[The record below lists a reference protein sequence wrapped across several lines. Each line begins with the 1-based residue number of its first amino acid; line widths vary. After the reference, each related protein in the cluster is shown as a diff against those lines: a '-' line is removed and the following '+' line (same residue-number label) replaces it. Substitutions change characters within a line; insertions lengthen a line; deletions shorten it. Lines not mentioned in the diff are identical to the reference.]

1 MNKAIYFVA
10 AASLAL
16 ASCSNDETL
25 DTGNQK
31 GISFRTVAGLNSRVA
46 EVTQNNLKGMS
57 VTAFENGADAA
68 YFTDV
73 NYTREGQTNTFV
85 SNPEYNWLRG
95 KTLNF
100 LALATSADTWTAAK
114 AVTFDKATNTYKI
127 VLTDYTPDA
136 DISKHQD
143 LMIGTAWGTENNDAN
158 GLDLALKHILSQIE
172 VRATNTNAA
181 YVYSIKGVRIVAVK
195 GTGTYT
201 STSTSTETKPWT
213 PNLTPN
219 WTPKEN
225 SKVKY
230 EVVYDDAKEVTAEG
244 MSVMK
249 TEGDN
254 AMLIPQSVTGWS
266 DGTVIGGTANDF
278 DSYTGGTYI
287 SLLLNVKSASTGKYI
302 YPAGST
308 DAAKTYGWAAVSTNN
323 TVWKSGQKY
332 IYTLDLSNGCGSV
345 DPVDPGTGVTPDGTK
360 DPVKGDKIFG
370 DPIKFDVT
378 VSGWADGNSQESF
391 PAPLF

>member
-25 DTGNQK
+25 DMGSQK

-46 EVTQNNLKGMS
+46 EVTQSNLKGMS

-100 LALATSADTWTAAK
+100 LALATSADAWDAAK
-114 AVTFDKATNTYKI
+114 TVTFDKATNTYKT

-143 LMIGTAWGTENNDAN
+143 LMIGTASGTENNDAN
-158 GLDLALKHILSQIE
+158 GLDLTLKHILSQIE
-172 VRATNTNAA
+172 VRAKNTNAA

-201 STSTSTETKPWT
+201 STERTPWA
-213 PNLTPN
+213 
-219 WTPKEN
+219 PKDD
-225 SKVKY
+225 SRVKY
-230 EVVYDDAKEVTAEG
+230 EVVYDDAKELTTAAV
-244 MSVMK
+244 SVMK
-249 TEGDN
+249 AEGDN
-254 AMLIPQSVTGWS
+254 AMIIPQGVTGWIAGS
-266 DGTVIGGTANDF
+266 IGSIANDF

-287 SLLLNVKSASTGKYI
+287 SLLLNVKSATGMYI

-308 DAAKTYGWAAVSTNN
+308 EETKTYGWAAVSTNN
-323 TVWKSGQKY
+323 TTWESGKKY

-345 DPVDPGTGVTPDGTK
+345 DPVDPGTGVTPDGAK
-360 DPVKGDKIFG
+360 DPEKGDKIFG

-378 VSGWADGNSQESF
+378 VAGWNYGNGQVSF
-391 PAPLF
+391 EVPLF

>member
-10 AASLAL
+10 VASLAL

-25 DTGNQK
+25 DMGNQK

-46 EVTQNNLKGMS
+46 EITQNNLKGMS

-100 LALATSADTWTAAK
+100 LALATSADAWTAAK
-114 AVTFDKATNTYKI
+114 TVTFDKATNTYKI

-136 DISKHQD
+136 DICKHQD
-143 LMIGTAWGTENNDAN
+143 LMVGTASGTENNDAN
-158 GLDLALKHILSQIE
+158 GLDLTLGHILSQIE
-172 VRATNTNAA
+172 VRAKNTNAA

-195 GTGTYT
+195 GTGTFT
-201 STSTSTETKPWT
+201 FPETT
-213 PNLTPN
+213 P

-230 EVVYDDAKEVTAEG
+230 EVVYDDAKELTAEG

-254 AMLIPQSVTGWS
+254 AMLIPQGVTGWIAGS
-266 DGTVIGGTANDF
+266 IGSTANDF

-287 SLLLNVKSASTGKYI
+287 SLLLNVKSATGKYI

-323 TVWKSGQKY
+323 TTWVAGRKY

-360 DPVKGDKIFG
+360 DPVKGDEIFG
-370 DPIKFDVT
+370 KKIKFDVT
-378 VSGWADGNSQESF
+378 VAGWGDGNSQELF
-391 PAPLF
+391 PVPPLP

>member
-10 AASLAL
+10 AASLVL

-25 DTGNQK
+25 DMGNQK

-46 EVTQNNLKGMS
+46 EVTQSNLKGMS

-95 KTLNF
+95 KTLYF

-114 AVTFDKATNTYKI
+114 DVTFDKATNTYKT
-127 VLTDYTPDA
+127 VLADYTPDA

-143 LMIGTAWGTENNDAN
+143 LMIGTASGTENNDAN
-158 GLDLALKHILSQIE
+158 GLDLTLEHILSQLE
-172 VRATNTNAA
+172 VRAKNTNAA

-201 STSTSTETKPWT
+201 STETTPWV
-213 PNLTPN
+213 
-219 WTPKEN
+219 PKEN
-225 SKVKY
+225 SRVKY
-230 EVVYDDAKEVTAEG
+230 EVVYDDAKEVTAETAAV
-244 MSVMK
+244 SVMK

-254 AMLIPQSVTGWS
+254 AMLIPQSVTGWIAGS
-266 DGTVIGGTANDF
+266 IGSTANDF

-287 SLLLNVKSASTGKYI
+287 SLLLNVKSASTGMYI

-308 DAAKTYGWAAVSTNN
+308 EAAKTYGWAAVSTNN

-360 DPVKGDKIFG
+360 DPEKGDKIFG

-378 VSGWADGNSQESF
+378 VAGWSRGSGQVSF
-391 PAPLF
+391 EVPLL

>member
-25 DTGNQK
+25 DMGNQK

-46 EVTQNNLKGMS
+46 EITQSNLKGMS
-57 VTAFENGADAA
+57 VTAYESGADAA

-73 NYTREGQTNTFV
+73 NYTRERQTNTFV

-100 LALATSADTWTAAK
+100 LALATSADTWTADK
-114 AVTFDKATNTYKI
+114 TVTFDKATNTYKT

-143 LMIGTAWGTENNDAN
+143 LMIGTASGTENNDAN
-158 GLDLALKHILSQIE
+158 GLDLTLKHILSQIE
-172 VRATNTNAA
+172 VRAKNTNTA

-201 STSTSTETKPWT
+201 STETT
-213 PNLTPN
+213 P

-230 EVVYDDAKEVTAEG
+230 EVVYDDAKELTAE

-249 TEGDN
+249 NEGDN
-254 AMLIPQSVTGWS
+254 AMLIPQGVTGWI
-266 DGTVIGGTANDF
+266 DGPIRSTANDF

-308 DAAKTYGWAAVSTNN
+308 EEAKTYGWAAVSTNN
-323 TVWKSGQKY
+323 TTWSSGKKY
-332 IYTLDLSNGCGSV
+332 IYRLDLSNGCGSV

-360 DPVKGDKIFG
+360 DPVKGDDIFG
-370 DPIKFDVT
+370 KKIKFNVT
-378 VSGWADGNSQESF
+378 VADWAAGDDQSSF
-391 PAPLF
+391 PVPLY

>member
-25 DTGNQK
+25 DMGNQK

-46 EVTQNNLKGMS
+46 EITQNNLKGMS

-73 NYTREGQTNTFV
+73 DYTREGQTNTFV

-100 LALATSADTWTAAK
+100 IAFATSAGTWN
-114 AVTFDKATNTYKI
+114 VTKTVSFDGATNTYKT
-127 VLTDYTPDA
+127 VLIDYTPDA

-143 LMIGTAWGTENNDAN
+143 LMIGTASGTENNGAN
-158 GLDLALKHILSQIE
+158 GLDLTLKHILSQIE
-172 VRATNTNAA
+172 VRAKNTNAA
-181 YVYSIKGVRIVAVK
+181 YTYSIKGVRIVAVK

-201 STSTSTETKPWT
+201 STEGT
-213 PNLTPN
+213 P

-225 SKVKY
+225 SRVKY
-230 EVVYDDAKEVTAEG
+230 EVEYDDAKELTAEG

-249 TEGDN
+249 AEGDN
-254 AMLIPQSVTGWS
+254 AMLIPQIVTGW
-266 DGTVIGGTANDF
+266 IGSESTANDF
-278 DSYTGGTYI
+278 DSYIGGTYI
-287 SLLLNVKSASTGKYI
+287 SLLLNVKSALSGKYI

-308 DAAKTYGWAAVSTNN
+308 EAVQTYGWAAVSTNN
-323 TVWKSGQKY
+323 TTWSSGKKY

-345 DPVDPGTGVTPDGTK
+345 DPVDPGAGVTPDGTK

-378 VSGWADGNSQESF
+378 VAGWGRNDQVSF
-391 PAPLF
+391 EVPLY

>member
-25 DTGNQK
+25 DMGNQK

-46 EVTQNNLKGMS
+46 EITQSNLKGMS

-114 AVTFDKATNTYKI
+114 TVTFDKATNTYKT

-143 LMIGTAWGTENNDAN
+143 LMIGTASGTENNDAK
-158 GLDLALKHILSQIE
+158 GLDLTLKHILSQIE
-172 VRATNTNAA
+172 VRAKNTNTA

-201 STSTSTETKPWT
+201 STETT
-213 PNLTPN
+213 P

-225 SKVKY
+225 SRVKY
-230 EVVYDDAKEVTAEG
+230 EVVYDDAKELTAEG

-254 AMLIPQSVTGWS
+254 AMLIPQSVTGWIPGA
-266 DGTVIGGTANDF
+266 DIANDF
-278 DSYTGGTYI
+278 DSYTGGAYI
-287 SLLLNVKSASTGKYI
+287 SLLLNVKLASTGKYI

-308 DAAKTYGWAAVSTNN
+308 ETAKTYGWTAVTTGN
-323 TVWKSGQKY
+323 TVWNSGRKY

-378 VSGWADGNSQESF
+378 VAGWIVGNDQASF
-391 PAPLF
+391 EVPLL

>member
-25 DTGNQK
+25 DMGNQK

-46 EVTQNNLKGMS
+46 EVTQSNLKGMS
-57 VTAFENGADAA
+57 VTAYENGADDA

-100 LALATSADTWTAAK
+100 LALATSADAWTAAK
-114 AVTFDKATNTYKI
+114 TVTFDKTANTYKT

-143 LMIGTAWGTENNDAN
+143 LMIGTASGTENNAAN
-158 GLDLALKHILSQIE
+158 GLDLTLRHILSQIE
-172 VRATNTNAA
+172 VRAKNTNAA
-181 YVYSIKGVRIVAVK
+181 YAYSIKGVRIVAVE

-201 STSTSTETKPWT
+201 STETTPWD
-213 PNLTPN
+213 LTG
-219 WTPKEN
+219 T

-230 EVVYDDAKEVTAEG
+230 EVVYDDAKELTAEG

-254 AMLIPQSVTGWS
+254 AMLIPQYVMGWIP
-266 DGTVIGGTANDF
+266 GTMGVSTANDF
-278 DSYTGGTYI
+278 DSYMGGTYI
-287 SLLLNVKSASTGKYI
+287 SLLLNVKSALSGKNI

-308 DAAKTYGWAAVSTNN
+308 EAAKTYGWAAVSTNN
-323 TVWKSGQKY
+323 TTWSSGKKY

-345 DPVDPGTGVTPDGTK
+345 DPVDPGTDVTPDGTK

-370 DPIKFDVT
+370 DPIKFDVGVVGWFSNGQ
-378 VSGWADGNSQESF
+378 VSFEV
-391 PAPLF
+391 PLY

>member
-25 DTGNQK
+25 DMGNQK

-46 EVTQNNLKGMS
+46 EVTQSNLKGML
-57 VTAFENGADAA
+57 VTAYESGTSSADAA

-73 NYTREGQTNTFV
+73 DYTREGQTNTFV

-100 LALATSADTWTAAK
+100 IAFATSADTWNVAK
-114 AVTFDKATNTYKI
+114 TVSFDGATNTYKT
-127 VLTDYTPDA
+127 VLINYTPDA

-143 LMIGTAWGTENNDAN
+143 LMIGTASGTENNAAN
-158 GLDLALKHILSQIE
+158 GLDLTLKHILSQIE
-172 VRATNTNAA
+172 VRAKNTNAA
-181 YVYSIKGVRIVAVK
+181 YAYSIKGVRIVAVE

-201 STSTSTETKPWT
+201 STKTTPWD
-213 PNLTPN
+213 LTG
-219 WTPKEN
+219 T

-230 EVVYDDAKEVTAEG
+230 EVVYDDAKELTAEG

-254 AMLIPQSVTGWS
+254 AMLIPQYVMGWIP
-266 DGTVIGGTANDF
+266 GTMGVSTANDF
-278 DSYTGGTYI
+278 DSYMGGTYI
-287 SLLLNVKSASTGKYI
+287 SLLLNVKSAFSGKYI

-308 DAAKTYGWAAVSTNN
+308 DAAKTYGWSAVSTNN
-323 TVWKSGQKY
+323 TVWHPEQKY

-345 DPVDPGTGVTPDGTK
+345 DPVDPGTDVTPDGTK
-360 DPVKGDKIFG
+360 DPEKGDKIFG
-370 DPIKFDVT
+370 DPIKFDVGVVGWFSNGQ
-378 VSGWADGNSQESF
+378 VSFEV
-391 PAPLF
+391 PLY

>member
-25 DTGNQK
+25 DMGNQK

-46 EVTQNNLKGMS
+46 EVTQSNLKGMS
-57 VTAFENGADAA
+57 VTAYENGADAA

-95 KTLNF
+95 KTLYF
-100 LALATSADTWTAAK
+100 LALATSADAWDAAK
-114 AVTFDKATNTYKI
+114 TVTFDKATNTYKT

-143 LMIGTAWGTENNDAN
+143 LMIGTASGTENNDAN
-158 GLDLALKHILSQIE
+158 GLDLTLKHILSQLE
-172 VRATNTNAA
+172 VRAKNTNAA
-181 YVYSIKGVRIVAVK
+181 YAYSIKGVRIVAVK

-201 STSTSTETKPWT
+201 STETT
-213 PNLTPN
+213 P

-225 SKVKY
+225 SRVKY
-230 EVVYDDAKEVTAEG
+230 EVVYDDAKELTAEV
-244 MSVMK
+244 SVMK
-249 TEGDN
+249 AEGDN
-254 AMLIPQSVTGWS
+254 AMLIPQGVTGWIA
-266 DGTVIGGTANDF
+266 GPTGQIANDF

-308 DAAKTYGWAAVSTNN
+308 ETAKTYGWAAVSTNN
-323 TVWKSGQKY
+323 TTWSSGKKY

-378 VSGWADGNSQESF
+378 VASWAGSNGQVSF
-391 PAPLF
+391 EVPLH

>member
-25 DTGNQK
+25 DMGNQK

-46 EVTQNNLKGMS
+46 EVTQSNLKGIS

-100 LALATSADTWTAAK
+100 LALATSADAWDAAK
-114 AVTFDKATNTYKI
+114 TVTFDKATNTYKT

-143 LMIGTAWGTENNDAN
+143 LMIGTASGTENNDAN
-158 GLDLALKHILSQIE
+158 GLDLTLKHILSQIE
-172 VRATNTNAA
+172 VRAKNTNAA

-201 STSTSTETKPWT
+201 STERTPWT
-213 PNLTPN
+213 P
-219 WTPKEN
+219 KDD

-230 EVVYDDAKEVTAEG
+230 EVVYDDAKELTAEG

-254 AMLIPQSVTGWS
+254 AMLIPQSVTGWIA
-266 DGTVIGGTANDF
+266 GLIGSTANDF

-287 SLLLNVKSASTGKYI
+287 SLLLNVKSATGMYI

-308 DAAKTYGWAAVSTNN
+308 EAAKTYGWAAVSTNN
-323 TVWKSGQKY
+323 TVWESGKKY
-332 IYTLDLSNGCGSV
+332 IYTLDLSDGCGSV

-378 VSGWADGNSQESF
+378 VAGWGGSNGQVSF
-391 PAPLF
+391 EVPLL

>member
-46 EVTQNNLKGMS
+46 EVTQSNLKGML
-57 VTAFENGADAA
+57 VTAYESGTSSADAA

-73 NYTREGQTNTFV
+73 DYTREGQTNTFV

-100 LALATSADTWTAAK
+100 LALATSADAWDAAK
-114 AVTFDKATNTYKI
+114 TVTFDKATNTYKT

-143 LMIGTAWGTENNDAN
+143 LMIGTASGTENNDAN
-158 GLDLALKHILSQIE
+158 GLDLTLNHILSQIE
-172 VRATNTNAA
+172 VRAKNTNAA

-201 STSTSTETKPWT
+201 STERTPWA
-213 PNLTPN
+213 
-219 WTPKEN
+219 PKDD
-225 SKVKY
+225 SRVKY
-230 EVVYDDAKEVTAEG
+230 EVVYDDAKELTAE

-249 TEGDN
+249 NEGDN
-254 AMLIPQSVTGWS
+254 AMLIPQGVTGWIAGS
-266 DGTVIGGTANDF
+266 IGSTADDF
-278 DSYTGGTYI
+278 NSYTGGTYI
-287 SLLLNVKSASTGKYI
+287 SLLLNVKSATGMYI

-308 DAAKTYGWAAVSTNN
+308 EEAKTYGWAAVSTNN
-323 TVWKSGQKY
+323 TTWESGKKY

-378 VSGWADGNSQESF
+378 VAGWGADNGQTSF
-391 PAPLF
+391 PVPLL

>member
-25 DTGNQK
+25 DMGNQK

-46 EVTQNNLKGMS
+46 EVTQSNLKGIS
-57 VTAFENGADAA
+57 VTAFESGADAA

-73 NYTREGQTNTFV
+73 NYTRDGQTNTFV

-100 LALATSADTWTAAK
+100 LALATSADAWTAAK
-114 AVTFDKATNTYKI
+114 TVTFDKAANTYKT
-127 VLTDYTPDA
+127 VLTDYTPDT

-143 LMIGTAWGTENNDAN
+143 LMIGTASGTENNDAK
-158 GLDLALKHILSQIE
+158 GLDLTLKHILSQIE
-172 VRATNTNAA
+172 VRAKNTNAA

-201 STSTSTETKPWT
+201 STETTPWA
-213 PNLTPN
+213 
-219 WTPKEN
+219 PKDD
-225 SKVKY
+225 SRVKY
-230 EVVYDDAKEVTAEG
+230 EVVYDDAKELTAE

-249 TEGDN
+249 NEGDN
-254 AMLIPQSVTGWS
+254 AMLIPQGVTGWIAGS
-266 DGTVIGGTANDF
+266 IGSTADDF

-287 SLLLNVKSASTGKYI
+287 SLLLNVKSATGMYI

-308 DAAKTYGWAAVSTNN
+308 EEAKTYGWAAVSTNN
-323 TVWKSGQKY
+323 TTWESGKKY

-360 DPVKGDKIFG
+360 DPEKGDKIFG

-378 VSGWADGNSQESF
+378 VAGWGADGNGQTSF
-391 PAPLF
+391 PLPL

>member
-25 DTGNQK
+25 DMGNQK

-46 EVTQNNLKGMS
+46 EVTQSNLKGMS
-57 VTAFENGADAA
+57 VTAYENGADAA
-68 YFTDV
+68 YFTYV

-114 AVTFDKATNTYKI
+114 TVAFDKTTNTYKTI
-127 VLTDYTPDA
+127 LTDYTPES

-143 LMIGTAWGTENNDAN
+143 LMIGTASGTENNDAK
-158 GLDLALKHILSQIE
+158 GLDLTLKHILSQIE
-172 VRATNTNAA
+172 VRAKNTNTA

-201 STSTSTETKPWT
+201 STETT
-213 PNLTPN
+213 P

-225 SKVKY
+225 SRVKY
-230 EVVYDDAKEVTAEG
+230 EVVYDDAKELTAEV
-244 MSVMK
+244 SVMK
-249 TEGDN
+249 AEGDN
-254 AMLIPQSVTGWS
+254 AMLIPQGVTGWVA
-266 DGTVIGGTANDF
+266 GAGMETANDF

-308 DAAKTYGWAAVSTNN
+308 DAAKTYGWAAVSTGN
-323 TVWKSGQKY
+323 TVWNSGKKY

-360 DPVKGDKIFG
+360 DPEKGDKIFG

-378 VSGWADGNSQESF
+378 VAGWAGGNSQTSF
-391 PAPLF
+391 PLPL

>member
-25 DTGNQK
+25 DMGNQK

-46 EVTQNNLKGMS
+46 EVTQSNLKGMS

-100 LALATSADTWTAAK
+100 IAFATSADAWNVAK
-114 AVTFDKATNTYKI
+114 TVTFDKATNTYKT

-143 LMIGTAWGTENNDAN
+143 LMIGTASGTENNDTY
-158 GLDLALKHILSQIE
+158 GLDLILNHILSQIE
-172 VRATNTNAA
+172 VRAKNTNAA
-181 YVYSIKGVRIVAVK
+181 YVYSVKGVRIVAVK

-201 STSTSTETKPWT
+201 STEMTSWA
-213 PNLTPN
+213 
-219 WTPKEN
+219 PKDD

-230 EVVYDDAKEVTAEG
+230 EVVYDDAKELTAEG

-254 AMLIPQSVTGWS
+254 AMIIPQGVTGWS
-266 DGTVIGGTANDF
+266 AGSIGSTANDF

-308 DAAKTYGWAAVSTNN
+308 ETAKTYGWAAVSTNN
-323 TVWKSGQKY
+323 TTWKLGKKY

-345 DPVDPGTGVTPDGTK
+345 DPVDPGTGVAPGTK
-360 DPVKGDKIFG
+360 DPEKGDKIFG
-370 DPIKFDVT
+370 DPIKFDVFVGGWGGNDQ
-378 VSGWADGNSQESF
+378 VSFEV
-391 PAPLF
+391 PLF

>member
-57 VTAFENGADAA
+57 VTAYESGTSSADAA

-100 LALATSADTWTAAK
+100 IAFATSADTWN
-114 AVTFDKATNTYKI
+114 VTKTVSFDGATNTYKT
-127 VLTDYTPDA
+127 VLINYTPDA

-143 LMIGTAWGTENNDAN
+143 LMIGTASGTENNDAK
-158 GLDLALKHILSQIE
+158 GLDLTLKHILSQIE
-172 VRATNTNAA
+172 VRAKNTNTA

-201 STSTSTETKPWT
+201 STETT
-213 PNLTPN
+213 P

-225 SKVKY
+225 SRVKY
-230 EVVYDDAKEVTAEG
+230 EVVYDDAKEVTAETAAV
-244 MSVMK
+244 SVMK

-254 AMLIPQSVTGWS
+254 AMLIPQSVTGWIAGS
-266 DGTVIGGTANDF
+266 IGSTANDF

-287 SLLLNVKSASTGKYI
+287 SLLLNVKSASTGMYI

-308 DAAKTYGWAAVSTNN
+308 ETAKTYGWAAVSTNS
-323 TVWKSGQKY
+323 TTWLPGMKY
-332 IYTLDLSNGCGSV
+332 IYTLNLSNGCGSV

-360 DPVKGDKIFG
+360 DPEKGDKIFG
-370 DPIKFDVT
+370 DPIKFDVGVVGWFNNGQ
-378 VSGWADGNSQESF
+378 VSFEV
-391 PAPLF
+391 PLY

>member
-25 DTGNQK
+25 DMGNQK

-46 EVTQNNLKGMS
+46 EVTQSNLKGMS
-57 VTAFENGADAA
+57 VTAYENGADDA

-100 LALATSADTWTAAK
+100 LALATSADAWTAAK
-114 AVTFDKATNTYKI
+114 TVTFDKTANTYKT

-143 LMIGTAWGTENNDAN
+143 LMIGTASGTENNDAN
-158 GLDLALKHILSQIE
+158 GLDLTLKHILSQIE
-172 VRATNTNAA
+172 VRAKNTNTA

-195 GTGTYT
+195 GTGTFT
-201 STSTSTETKPWT
+201 FPETT
-213 PNLTPN
+213 P

-230 EVVYDDAKEVTAEG
+230 EVVYDDAKELTAEG

-254 AMLIPQSVTGWS
+254 AMLIPQGVTGWNGS
-266 DGTVIGGTANDF
+266 KLSTADDF
-278 DSYTGGTYI
+278 NSYTGGTYI
-287 SLLLNVKSASTGKYI
+287 SLLLNVKSATGMYI

-308 DAAKTYGWAAVSTNN
+308 GEAKTYGWAAVSTNN
-323 TVWKSGQKY
+323 TTWESGKKY

-360 DPVKGDKIFG
+360 DPEKGDKIFG

-378 VSGWADGNSQESF
+378 VAGWGADGNGQTSF
-391 PAPLF
+391 PLPL

>member
-1 MNKAIYFVA
+1 MNKAIYFVV

-25 DTGNQK
+25 DMGNQK

-46 EVTQNNLKGMS
+46 EITQSNLKGMS
-57 VTAFENGADAA
+57 VTAYENGADAA

-100 LALATSADTWTAAK
+100 LALATSADAWDAVKT
-114 AVTFDKATNTYKI
+114 VTFDKATNTYKT
-127 VLTDYTPDA
+127 VLTDYTPDT

-143 LMIGTAWGTENNDAN
+143 LMIGTASGTENNDAN
-158 GLDLALKHILSQIE
+158 GLDLTLKHILSQLE
-172 VRATNTNAA
+172 VRAKNTNAA

-201 STSTSTETKPWT
+201 STETT
-213 PNLTPN
+213 P

-225 SKVKY
+225 SRVKY
-230 EVVYDDAKEVTAEG
+230 EVVYDDAKELTAEV
-244 MSVMK
+244 SVMK
-249 TEGDN
+249 AEGDN
-254 AMLIPQSVTGWS
+254 AMLIPQSVTGWIG
-266 DGTVIGGTANDF
+266 DRTVIGSTADDF

-308 DAAKTYGWAAVSTNN
+308 ETAKTYGWAAVSTGN
-323 TVWKSGQKY
+323 TVWNSGKKY

-360 DPVKGDKIFG
+360 DPEKGDKIFG

-378 VSGWADGNSQESF
+378 VAGWAGDPGQTSF
-391 PAPLF
+391 PLPL

>member
-25 DTGNQK
+25 DMGNQK

-46 EVTQNNLKGMS
+46 EVTQSNLKGMS

-100 LALATSADTWTAAK
+100 LALATSADAWNAVKT
-114 AVTFDKATNTYKI
+114 VTFDKATNTYKT

-143 LMIGTAWGTENNDAN
+143 LMIGTASGTENNDAK
-158 GLDLALKHILSQIE
+158 GLDLTLKHILSQIE
-172 VRATNTNAA
+172 VRAKNTNAA

-201 STSTSTETKPWT
+201 STETIP
-213 PNLTPN
+213 

-230 EVVYDDAKEVTAEG
+230 EVVYDDAKELTAE

-249 TEGDN
+249 NEGDN
-254 AMLIPQSVTGWS
+254 AMLIPQGVTGWS
-266 DGTVIGGTANDF
+266 DGPMGSIADDF

-287 SLLLNVKSASTGKYI
+287 SLLLNVKSATGVYI

-308 DAAKTYGWAAVSTNN
+308 EEAKTYGWAAVSTNN
-323 TVWKSGQKY
+323 TTWSSGKKY

-370 DPIKFDVT
+370 DPIKFNVT
-378 VSGWADGNSQESF
+378 VADWTAGNDQSSF
-391 PAPLF
+391 PVPPLP

>member
-25 DTGNQK
+25 DMGNQK

-46 EVTQNNLKGMS
+46 EVTQGNLKGMS
-57 VTAFENGADAA
+57 VTAYENGADDA

-114 AVTFDKATNTYKI
+114 TVTFDKVTNTYKT

-143 LMIGTAWGTENNDAN
+143 LMIGTASGTENNDAN
-158 GLDLALKHILSQIE
+158 GLDLTLKHILSQIE
-172 VRATNTNAA
+172 VRAKNTNTA

-201 STSTSTETKPWT
+201 STETT
-213 PNLTPN
+213 P

-225 SKVKY
+225 SRVKY
-230 EVVYDDAKEVTAEG
+230 EVVYDDAKELTAEG

-254 AMLIPQSVTGWS
+254 AMLIPQSVNGWIAGS
-266 DGTVIGGTANDF
+266 IGSTANDF

-287 SLLLNVKSASTGKYI
+287 SLLLNVKLASTGKYI

-308 DAAKTYGWAAVSTNN
+308 ETAKTYGWTAVTTGN
-323 TVWKSGQKY
+323 TVWNSGRKY

-378 VSGWADGNSQESF
+378 VAGWIVGNDQASF
-391 PAPLF
+391 EVPLL

>member
-25 DTGNQK
+25 DMGNQK

-46 EVTQNNLKGMS
+46 EVTQSNLKGMS
-57 VTAFENGADAA
+57 VTAYENGADDA
-68 YFTDV
+68 YFTGV

-100 LALATSADTWTAAK
+100 LALATSADAWTAVK
-114 AVTFDKATNTYKI
+114 TVTFDKATNTYKT

-143 LMIGTAWGTENNDAN
+143 LMIGTASGTENNDAN
-158 GLDLALKHILSQIE
+158 GLDLTLKHILSQIE
-172 VRATNTNAA
+172 VRAKNTNTA

-201 STSTSTETKPWT
+201 STETT
-213 PNLTPN
+213 P

-225 SKVKY
+225 SRVKY
-230 EVVYDDAKEVTAEG
+230 EVVYDDAKELTAEG

-254 AMLIPQSVTGWS
+254 AMLIPQYVMGWIP
-266 DGTVIGGTANDF
+266 GTMGVSTANDF
-278 DSYTGGTYI
+278 DSYMGGTYI
-287 SLLLNVKSASTGKYI
+287 SLLLNVKSALSGKYI

-308 DAAKTYGWAAVSTNN
+308 EAAQTYGWAAVSTNN
-323 TVWKSGQKY
+323 TTWSSGKKY

-360 DPVKGDKIFG
+360 DPVKGDVIFG
-370 DPIKFDVT
+370 KKIKFNVT
-378 VSGWADGNSQESF
+378 VADWAAGNDQSSF
-391 PAPLF
+391 PVPL

>member
-25 DTGNQK
+25 DMGNQK

-46 EVTQNNLKGMS
+46 EVTQSNLKGMS
-57 VTAFENGADAA
+57 VTAYENGADDA

-100 LALATSADTWTAAK
+100 LALATSADAWTAAK
-114 AVTFDKATNTYKI
+114 TVTFDKTANTYKT

-143 LMIGTAWGTENNDAN
+143 LMIGTASGTENNDAT
-158 GLDLALKHILSQIE
+158 GLDLTLKHILSQIE
-172 VRATNTNAA
+172 VRAKNTNAA

-201 STSTSTETKPWT
+201 STERTPWA
-213 PNLTPN
+213 
-219 WTPKEN
+219 PKDD
-225 SKVKY
+225 SRVKY
-230 EVVYDDAKEVTAEG
+230 EVVYDDAKELTAEV
-244 MSVMK
+244 SVMK
-249 TEGDN
+249 AEGDN

-266 DGTVIGGTANDF
+266 AGSIGSTANDF

-287 SLLLNVKSASTGKYI
+287 SLLLNVKSATGMYI

-308 DAAKTYGWAAVSTNN
+308 EEAKTYGWAAVSTNN
-323 TVWKSGQKY
+323 TTWESGKKY

-345 DPVDPGTGVTPDGTK
+345 DPVDPGTDVTPDGSK

-378 VSGWADGNSQESF
+378 VAGWGGSNGQVSF
-391 PAPLF
+391 EVPLL

>member
-46 EVTQNNLKGMS
+46 EITQNNLKGMS

-100 LALATSADTWTAAK
+100 LALATSADAWDAAK
-114 AVTFDKATNTYKI
+114 TVTFDKATNTYKT

-143 LMIGTAWGTENNDAN
+143 LMIGTASGTENNAAN
-158 GLDLALKHILSQIE
+158 GLDLTLKHILSQIE
-172 VRATNTNAA
+172 VRAKNTNAA

-201 STSTSTETKPWT
+201 STEMTPW
-213 PNLTPN
+213 NF
-219 WTPKEN
+219 KVA

-230 EVVYDDAKEVTAEG
+230 EVVYDDAKELTAEG

-254 AMLIPQSVTGWS
+254 AMLIPQLVTGWIAS
-266 DGTVIGGTANDF
+266 SGSTANDF
-278 DSYTGGTYI
+278 DSYIGGTYI
-287 SLLLNVKSASTGKYI
+287 SLLLNVKSALSGKYI

-308 DAAKTYGWAAVSTNN
+308 EAAKTYGWAAVSTNN
-323 TVWKSGQKY
+323 TVWESGKKY

-360 DPVKGDKIFG
+360 DPEKGDKIFG

-378 VSGWADGNSQESF
+378 VAGWADGNGQTSF
-391 PAPLF
+391 PLPL

>member
-25 DTGNQK
+25 DMGNQK

-46 EVTQNNLKGMS
+46 EVTQSNLKGIS
-57 VTAFENGADAA
+57 VTAFEKGADAA

-100 LALATSADTWTAAK
+100 IAFATSADTWNVAK
-114 AVTFDKATNTYKI
+114 TVSFDGATNTYKT
-127 VLTDYTPDA
+127 VLIDYTPDA

-143 LMIGTAWGTENNDAN
+143 LMIGTASGTENNAAN
-158 GLDLALKHILSQIE
+158 GLDLTLRHILSQIE
-172 VRATNTNAA
+172 VRAKNTNAA
-181 YVYSIKGVRIVAVK
+181 YTYSIKGVRIVAVK

-201 STSTSTETKPWT
+201 STETTPWDF
-213 PNLTPN
+213 
-219 WTPKEN
+219 KVD

-230 EVVYDDAKEVTAEG
+230 EVVYDDAKELTAEV
-244 MSVMK
+244 SVMK
-249 TEGDN
+249 AEGDN
-254 AMLIPQSVTGWS
+254 AMLIPQNVEGWI
-266 DGTVIGGTANDF
+266 GTTTSTANDF

-308 DAAKTYGWAAVSTNN
+308 EAAQTYGWAAVSTNN
-323 TVWKSGQKY
+323 TTWSSGKKY

-360 DPVKGDKIFG
+360 DPVKGDVIFG
-370 DPIKFDVT
+370 KKIKFNVT
-378 VSGWADGNSQESF
+378 VADWTAGNDQSSF
-391 PAPLF
+391 PVPPLP

>member
-25 DTGNQK
+25 DMGNQK

-46 EVTQNNLKGMS
+46 EITQSNLKGMS
-57 VTAFENGADAA
+57 VTAYENGVDAA

-100 LALATSADTWTAAK
+100 LALATSADAWNVAK
-114 AVTFDKATNTYKI
+114 TVTFDKAANTYKT

-143 LMIGTAWGTENNDAN
+143 LMIGTASGTENKDA
-158 GLDLALKHILSQIE
+158 LDLTLKHILSQIE
-172 VRATNTNAA
+172 VRAKNTNAA

-201 STSTSTETKPWT
+201 STETT
-213 PNLTPN
+213 P

-230 EVVYDDAKEVTAEG
+230 EVVYDDAKKLTAEG

-254 AMLIPQSVTGWS
+254 AMLIPQDVTGW
-266 DGTVIGGTANDF
+266 TGGPLGSTADDF
-278 DSYTGGTYI
+278 DSYTGGAYI
-287 SLLLNVKSASTGKYI
+287 SLLLNVKTASTGKYI

-308 DAAKTYGWAAVSTNN
+308 DAAKTYGWAAVTTNN
-323 TVWKSGQKY
+323 TRWSSGKKY

-360 DPVKGDKIFG
+360 DPAKGDVIFG
-370 DPIKFDVT
+370 YPIKFNVT
-378 VSGWADGNSQESF
+378 VADWAAGNDQSSF
-391 PAPLF
+391 PVPLH

>member
-46 EVTQNNLKGMS
+46 EVTQSNLKGML
-57 VTAFENGADAA
+57 VTAYESGTSSADAA

-73 NYTREGQTNTFV
+73 DYTREGQTNTFV

-100 LALATSADTWTAAK
+100 IAFATSADTWTAAK
-114 AVTFDKATNTYKI
+114 AVTFDKATNTYKTVI
-127 VLTDYTPDA
+127 KYTPDA

-143 LMIGTAWGTENNDAN
+143 LMIGTASGTENNAAN
-158 GLDLALKHILSQIE
+158 GLDLTLKHILSQIE
-172 VRATNTNAA
+172 VRAKNTNAA
-181 YVYSIKGVRIVAVK
+181 YAYSIKGVRIVAVE

-201 STSTSTETKPWT
+201 STKTTPWD
-213 PNLTPN
+213 LTG
-219 WTPKEN
+219 T

-230 EVVYDDAKEVTAEG
+230 EVVYDDAKELTAEG

-254 AMLIPQSVTGWS
+254 AMLIPQYVMGWIP
-266 DGTVIGGTANDF
+266 GTMGVSTANDF
-278 DSYTGGTYI
+278 DSYMGGTYI
-287 SLLLNVKSASTGKYI
+287 SLLLNVKSALSGKYI

-308 DAAKTYGWAAVSTNN
+308 EAAQTYGWAAVSTNN
-323 TVWKSGQKY
+323 TTWSLGKKY

-360 DPVKGDKIFG
+360 DPVKGDVIFG
-370 DPIKFDVT
+370 KKIKFNVT
-378 VSGWADGNSQESF
+378 VADWAAGNDQSSF
-391 PAPLF
+391 PVPPLP